1 MLYISIQKSLRIDRR
16 VYTHIIIYAPCM
28 KQLII
33 EMDEKT
39 HKQFRQTT
47 LADDTSMAEIVRGC
61 IKKYLA
67 EKTMSVVY

>member
-1 MLYISIQKSLRIDRR
+1 MN
-16 VYTHIIIYAPCM
+16 

-67 EKTMSVVY
+67 EKTKSVVY

>member
-1 MLYISIQKSLRIDRR
+1 MN
-16 VYTHIIIYAPCM
+16 

-47 LADDTSMAEIVRGC
+47 LADDTSMAEIVREC

-67 EKTMSVVY
+67 EKSRMTVY